1 MQDIIAFDETI
12 KYLNNSNKNISYA
25 INAIGSNGLDFQM
38 YAANASLSNTISNIN
53 NTYETVNNTYNL
65 VASDNM
71 LIAINNE
78 EITNGITSLTKSYTM
93 KMNGSIRVILKS
105 WYTESNSYTV
115 EIDAVVKKN
124 GITEVSNFSTSC
136 TYKTNYS
143 YAYSNIINISSGD
156 NITINFT
163 FSKVNTRGHLAT
175 LIPAFAYI
183 GADVVPTHSNLF
195 STWTRPSKTIY

>member
-12 KYLNNSNKNISYA
+12 KYLNNANKNISYA
-25 INAIGSNGLDFQM
+25 INAIGPNGLDYQM

-53 NTYETVNNTYNL
+53 NTYEAVNNTYNL

-78 EITNGITSLTKSYTM
+78 EITNGITSLTKTYKM
-93 KMNGSIRVILKS
+93 KMNGSIRLIIKS
-105 WYTESNSYTV
+105 WQTKSNSYT
-115 EIDAVVKKN
+115 ININAVIKKN
-124 GITEVSNFSTSC
+124 NITQVSNFYVTS
-136 TYKTNYS
+136 S
-143 YAYSNIINISSGD
+143 YINRSWVYSNVINVSNND

-163 FSKVNTRGHLAT
+163 FSKVNTRGDLAT

-183 GADVVPTHSNLF
+183 GADVLSTHSNLF
-195 STWTRPSKTIY
+195 STWARPSKTIY

>member
-25 INAIGSNGLDFQM
+25 INAIGPNGLDFQM
-38 YAANASLSNTISNIN
+38 HAANASLSDTISNIN
-53 NTYETVNNTYNL
+53 NTYEAVNNTYNL

-78 EITNGITSLTKSYTM
+78 EITDEITSLTKTYKM
-93 KMNGSIRVILKS
+93 KIDGSIRLVIKS
-105 WYTESNSYTV
+105 WRTKSNSYTV
-115 EIDAVVKKN
+115 DINAVIKKN
-124 GITEVSNFSTSC
+124 NITQVSNFYVIST
-136 TYKTNYS
+136 YS
-143 YAYSNIINISSGD
+143 DRSWVYSNVINVSNND

-163 FSKVNTRGHLAT
+163 FSKVNTRGYLAT

-195 STWTRPSKTIY
+195 STWARPSKTIY

>member
-25 INAIGSNGLDFQM
+25 INAIGPNGLDFQM
-38 YAANASLSNTISNIN
+38 YAANASLSDTISNIN
-53 NTYETVNNTYNL
+53 NTYEAVNNTYNL

-78 EITNGITSLTKSYTM
+78 EITNGITSLTKTYKM
-93 KMNGSIRVILKS
+93 KTDGSIRLVIKS
-105 WYTESNSYTV
+105 WKTKSNSYTV
-115 EIDAVVKKN
+115 NINAVIKKN
-124 GITEVSNFSTSC
+124 SITQVSNFYVDS
-136 TYKTNYS
+136 
-143 YAYSNIINISSGD
+143 AYSNRSWVYSNVINVSNND
-156 NITINFT
+156 DITINFT
-163 FSKVNTRGHLAT
+163 FSKVNTRGYLAT

-195 STWTRPSKTIY
+195 STWARPSKTIY

>member
-12 KYLNNSNKNISYA
+12 KYLNNANKNISYA
-25 INAIGSNGLDFQM
+25 INAIGPNGLDFQM
-38 YAANASLSNTISNIN
+38 HAANVSLSNAISNIN
-53 NTYETVNNTYNL
+53 NTYKAINNTYNL

-78 EITNGITSLTKSYTM
+78 EITNGTTSLTKTYKM
-93 KMNGSIRVILKS
+93 KMDGSIRLVIKS
-105 WYTESNSYTV
+105 WQTNSNSYTV
-115 EIDAVVKKN
+115 NINAVIKKN
-124 GITEVSNFSTSC
+124 GIIQVSNFYVTSA
-136 TYKTNYS
+136 YVNRS
-143 YAYSNIINISSGD
+143 WVYSNVINVSNND

-163 FSKVNTRGHLAT
+163 FSKVNTRGYLTT

-195 STWTRPSKTIY
+195 STWTRPSKTEY